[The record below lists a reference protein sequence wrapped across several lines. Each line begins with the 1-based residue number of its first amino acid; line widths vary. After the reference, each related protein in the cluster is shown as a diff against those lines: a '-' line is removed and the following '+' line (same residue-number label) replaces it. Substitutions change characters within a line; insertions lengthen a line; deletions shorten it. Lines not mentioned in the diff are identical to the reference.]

1 MRECSTLT
9 EKIKDFYSTFF
20 WFSIPRSPLPPC
32 IIPGLS
38 PHRLLPPPATCS
50 SVFVPLFPDCTILR
64 THTPLRSR
72 HFLFLLPLSLP
83 HVALRCT
90 YGSNLVSLFLSI
102 SVHFGIFS
110 YQEFQFRAISLLVP
124 LHVISLKESHYNR
137 VRRVIV
143 RQ

>member
-1 MRECSTLT
+1 MGECSTLT
-9 EKIKDFYSTFF
+9 EKIKDFYSTFLVF
-20 WFSIPRSPLPPC
+20 FPSLAPSSLYHPRPLATPLTPTT
-32 IIPGLS
+32 P
-38 PHRLLPPPATCS
+38 TCS
-50 SVFVPLFPDCTILR
+50 SVFVPLFSDCTILR

-110 YQEFQFRAISLLVP
+110 YQEFQFRAHLLAGP
-124 LHVISLKESHYNR
+124 STRHQPQGIAL
-137 VRRVIV
+137 
-143 RQ
+143 